1 MTSNGNPLFYSKK
14 RGKKKRI
21 TNIHFLKETTA
32 SRRVFQFLP
41 FSFSYSGPFLV
52 TQCANQPASFFILK
66 RQVARTL
73 VLFCRVEFFSPA
85 AAVCIDP
92 PFCLRGPP

>member
-73 VLFCRVEFFSPA
+73 VLFSVSSFSR
-85 AAVCIDP
+85 P
-92 PFCLRGPP
+92 PPPSALIHPFV